1 MLGQS
6 CSKTDHEFEKILK
19 SPEKY
24 HGQEIKI
31 NGIFHKRFEDAAIYL
46 KEDSPMT
53 HAICIEYVKVLTAP
67 ETFAG
72 LDKIDG
78 QKVKIKGRFDKK
90 DKGHLGQYAGTVR
103 YAIIEIYD

>member
-1 MLGQS
+1 ML
-6 CSKTDHEFEKILK
+6 LK

-31 NGIFHKRFEDAAIYL
+31 TGTFYKRSEDAAIYL
-46 KEDSPMT
+46 TENST
-53 HAICIEYVKVLTAP
+53 VANAVCIEYVKVLTAP
-67 ETFAG
+67 ETFDG

-78 QKVKIKGRFDKK
+78 QKIKIKGKFDRN
-90 DKGHLGQYAGTVR
+90 DRGHLGQYAGTVK